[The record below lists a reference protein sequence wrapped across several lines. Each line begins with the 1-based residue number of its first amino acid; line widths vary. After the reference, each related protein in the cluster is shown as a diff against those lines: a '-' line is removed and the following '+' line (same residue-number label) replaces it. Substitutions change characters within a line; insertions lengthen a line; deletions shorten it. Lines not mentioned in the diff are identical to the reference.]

1 MGKIDAALAR
11 MAGHR
16 VYLDTNV
23 FIYFLDRNPDYFS
36 VVRPI
41 IAAIESGKIIGH
53 TGDAAIAE
61 TLVKPYQTGNSALAA
76 SFKEFFNMENFL
88 SILPHDAEVFDLA
101 AQLRASRGFR
111 FIDALH
117 YATAIRNDC
126 KFFITNDGGIQS
138 SDVLEVVVVK
148 NLSE

>member
-1 MGKIDAALAR
+1 MGKIDVTLAR

-23 FIYFLDRNPDYFS
+23 FIYFLDRNPDFFP

-41 IAAIESGKIIGH
+41 IAAVESGLIIGL

-61 TLVKPYQTGNSALAA
+61 TLVKPYQTGNLALAA
-76 SFKEFFNMENFL
+76 SFKEFFSMENFL
-88 SILPHDAEVFDLA
+88 SIQPHDAETFDLA
-101 AQLRASRGFR
+101 AQLRAGRGFK

-117 YATAIRNDC
+117 YATAIRAGC

-138 SDVLEVVVVK
+138 SDALEVVVVK
-148 NLSE
+148 NLAK